1 MSYYSKLG
9 GVSMSELENLES
21 EFLEL
26 IEFNLFIEHKL
37 YDKYYNDLM
46 SLKNMDIDE
55 ELYEQGDTNYNFC
68 NDFNQKIDEDEKLN
82 EFDTE
87 KISELSTNKTNTE
100 NERHD

>member
-1 MSYYSKLG
+1 
-9 GVSMSELENLES
+9 
-21 EFLEL
+21 
-26 IEFNLFIEHKL
+26 
-37 YDKYYNDLM
+37 
-46 SLKNMDIDE
+46 MDIDE
-55 ELYEQGDTNYNFC
+55 ELYEQGDKNYNFC